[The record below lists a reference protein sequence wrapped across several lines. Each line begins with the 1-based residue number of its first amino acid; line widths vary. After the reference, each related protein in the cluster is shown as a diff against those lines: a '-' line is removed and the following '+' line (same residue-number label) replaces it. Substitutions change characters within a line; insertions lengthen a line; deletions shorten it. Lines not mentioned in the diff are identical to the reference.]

1 MSFRTNQKKKN
12 YRNWWVVFIE
22 RIQHRNHYVIC
33 VVSGPTLVY
42 WAAVIGVGLTGLVH
56 CRLQGCVFRAV
67 LYHTLQLPTMPVW
80 ALETDL
86 PARSRSVSSKKGNIL
101 EEEEEEETKKY
112 FFHFVFLSDLRE
124 KNREGK
130 CFLLFVKMVFQ
141 SLISVT

>member
-1 MSFRTNQKKKN
+1 M
-12 YRNWWVVFIE
+12 
-22 RIQHRNHYVIC
+22 
-33 VVSGPTLVY
+33 LY